1 MTALAPAI
9 AYFSHAG
16 RRPSNQDAVVAQ
28 RLPDGRELTAI
39 ADGMGGHAAGE
50 VASARALEVLV
61 QELRRGVDLREAF
74 AAANQ
79 VIHEEARQHGE
90 RRGMGTTMVA
100 LLTSSNGYR
109 VANVGDSRA
118 YRIDGDGIQQI
129 TADHSVVAEAS
140 RDGGF
145 SADDLANSPWRNA
158 LTRAI
163 GTDPTV
169 EVDIFGP
176 FEAEAPHAVLLCSD
190 GLYKS
195 LPDEVIR
202 EYVLATPDLET
213 AVRSLAAVAYRLG
226 SDDNITVSA
235 LEFGTVP
242 RRSAD
247 ITLPVPLDLETVLDG
262 KLEPNGRMAGAL
274 PDDEPIT
281 QWGPKPPGLPWWA
294 VVIGLVAVGLAIW
307 LLIAGLGR

>member
-16 RRPSNQDAVVAQ
+16 RRPSNQDAVVAT
-28 RLPDGRELTAI
+28 RLADGRELTAI

-50 VASARALEVLV
+50 VASARALEILV
-61 QELRRGVDLREAF
+61 QELGRGVDLREAF
-74 AAANQ
+74 EAAND
-79 VIHEEARQHGE
+79 VVHREARSHGE
-90 RRGMGTTMVA
+90 RRGMGTTLVA
-100 LLTSSNGYR
+100 VLTGNAEYR

-118 YRIDGDGIQQI
+118 YRIDADGIQQI
-129 TADHSVVAEAS
+129 TSDHSVVAEAS

-145 SADDLANSPWRNA
+145 PADELANSPWRNA

-169 EVDIFGP
+169 EVDVFGP
-176 FEAEAPHAVLLCSD
+176 FDMRVPHAVVLCSD
-190 GLYKS
+190 GLYKA

-202 EYVLATPDLET
+202 EYVLATPDVET

-226 SDDNITVSA
+226 SDDNITVGA
-235 LEFGTVP
+235 LEFGSVP

-247 ITLPVPLDLETVLDG
+247 ITLPVPLDLDDVLNG
-262 KLEPNGRMAGAL
+262 KLEPNGRLDGTL
-274 PDDEPIT
+274 PEDEPVT
-281 QWGPKPPGLPWWA
+281 QWGPKPPALPWWA
-294 VVIGLVAVGLAIW
+294 IVLGLIAIALAIW
-307 LLIAGLGR
+307 LLLAGIAA